1 MSGREKKLLI
11 VTETDKSLKGLY
23 SELARNGFGCS
34 MAHAQ
39 NGVIKQVTEESP
51 DLVVLEIDRR
61 ANSSAIWELAQKIKQ
76 AKPLPVI
83 ALVSKETLGNL
94 DAKLNLVDDFLLKPG
109 DASELLLRV
118 KRLLENTG
126 STDNSELIE
135 CGDLVIDLA
144 SCEVT
149 LNERLI
155 ELTFKEYELLR
166 FLASH
171 PGRVYTRDG
180 LLNKVWGYD
189 YFGGDRTVDVH
200 IRRLRSKIEDATHT
214 FIETARNI
222 GYRFKCNS

>member
-1 MSGREKKLLI
+1 MSGWEKKVLV
-11 VTETDKSLKGLY
+11 VTETDEDTSELY
-23 SELARNGFGCS
+23 SELARKGFVYS
-34 MAHAQ
+34 IAHAQ
-39 NGVIKQVTEESP
+39 NGVIEQITDEAP

-61 ANSSAIWELAQKIKQ
+61 PNSSSIWEIAQKIKQ

-83 ALVSKETLGNL
+83 ALVNKETIGNL
-94 DAKLNLVDDFLLKPG
+94 NANLKLVDDFILQPG

-118 KRLLENTG
+118 KRLIEDTG
-126 STDNSELIE
+126 STDSSELIA

-166 FLASH
+166 FLAVH
-171 PGRVYTRDG
+171 PSRVYTRDS
-180 LLNKVWGYD
+180 LLSKVWGYD

-200 IRRLRSKIEDATHT
+200 IRRLRSKIEDASHT
-214 FIETARNI
+214 FIETVRNI

>member
-1 MSGREKKLLI
+1 MSGREKKVLI
-11 VTETDKSLKGLY
+11 VTETDKDTSELY
-23 SELARNGFGCS
+23 SELARKGFVYS
-34 MAHAQ
+34 MARAQ
-39 NGVIKQVTEESP
+39 NGVIEQVTDEAP

-61 ANSSAIWELAQKIKQ
+61 PNSSSIWELAQKIKQ

-83 ALVSKETLGNL
+83 ALVNKETIGNL
-94 DAKLNLVDDFLLKPG
+94 NANLKLVDDFILQPG

-118 KRLLENTG
+118 KRLIEDTG
-126 STDNSELIE
+126 STDSSELIA

-166 FLASH
+166 FLAIH
-171 PGRVYTRDG
+171 PGRVYTRDS
-180 LLNKVWGYD
+180 LLSKVWGYD

-200 IRRLRSKIEDATHT
+200 IRRLRSKIEDASHT
-214 FIETARNI
+214 FIETVRNI

>member
-1 MSGREKKLLI
+1 MSGREKKVLI
-11 VTETDKSLKGLY
+11 VTETDKDTSELY
-23 SELARNGFGCS
+23 SELARKGFVYS
-34 MAHAQ
+34 MARAQ
-39 NGVIKQVTEESP
+39 NGVIEQVTDEAP
-51 DLVVLEIDRR
+51 DLVVLEIDKRP
-61 ANSSAIWELAQKIKQ
+61 NSSSIWELAQKIKQ

-83 ALVSKETLGNL
+83 ALVNKETIGNL
-94 DAKLNLVDDFLLKPG
+94 NANLKLVDDFILQPG

-118 KRLLENTG
+118 KRLIEDTG
-126 STDNSELIE
+126 STDSSELIA

-166 FLASH
+166 FLAVH
-171 PGRVYTRDG
+171 PGRVYTRDS
-180 LLNKVWGYD
+180 LLSKVWGYD

-200 IRRLRSKIEDATHT
+200 IRRLRSKIEDVSHT
-214 FIETARNI
+214 FIETVRNI

>member
-1 MSGREKKLLI
+1 MPGPEKKLLI
-11 VTETDKSLKGLY
+11 ITETDKDTNELY
-23 SELARNGFGCS
+23 SEVARNGFDFS
-34 MAHAQ
+34 IAHAR
-39 NGVIKQVTEESP
+39 NGVIDHITDEAP

-61 ANSSAIWELAQKIKQ
+61 ANSPAIWELAQKIKQ

-83 ALVSKETLGNL
+83 ALVSKETIGNL
-94 DAKLNLVDDFLLKPG
+94 DANLKLVDDFLFKPG

-118 KRLLENTG
+118 KRLIEDTG
-126 STDNSELIE
+126 SKDKSERIE
-135 CGDLVIDLA
+135 CSDLVVDLV

-149 LNERLI
+149 LNGRLI

-171 PGRVYTRDG
+171 PGRVYTRDS
-180 LLNKVWGYD
+180 LLSRVWGYD

-214 FIETARNI
+214 FIETVRNI
-222 GYRFKCNS
+222 GYRFKCNA

>member
-1 MSGREKKLLI
+1 MSGREKKVLI
-11 VTETDKSLKGLY
+11 VTETDKDTSELY
-23 SELARNGFGCS
+23 SELARKGFVYS

-39 NGVIKQVTEESP
+39 NGVIEQVTDEAP
-51 DLVVLEIDRR
+51 DLVVLEIDKRP
-61 ANSSAIWELAQKIKQ
+61 NSSSIWELAQKIKQ

-83 ALVSKETLGNL
+83 ALVNKETIGNL
-94 DAKLNLVDDFLLKPG
+94 NANLKLVDDFILQPG

-118 KRLLENTG
+118 KRLIEDTG
-126 STDNSELIE
+126 STDSSELIA

-166 FLASH
+166 FLAVH
-171 PGRVYTRDG
+171 PGRVYTRDS
-180 LLNKVWGYD
+180 LLSKVWGYD

-200 IRRLRSKIEDATHT
+200 IRRLRSKIEDASHT
-214 FIETARNI
+214 FIETVRNI

>member
-1 MSGREKKLLI
+1 MSGREKKVLI
-11 VTETDKSLKGLY
+11 VTETDKDTSELY
-23 SELARNGFGCS
+23 SELARKGFVYS
-34 MAHAQ
+34 MARAQ
-39 NGVIKQVTEESP
+39 NGVIEQVTDEAP

-61 ANSSAIWELAQKIKQ
+61 PNSSSIWELAQKIKQ

-83 ALVSKETLGNL
+83 ALVNKETIGNL
-94 DAKLNLVDDFLLKPG
+94 NANLKLVDDFILQPG

-118 KRLLENTG
+118 KRLIEDTG
-126 STDNSELIE
+126 STDSSELIA

-166 FLASH
+166 FLAVH
-171 PGRVYTRDG
+171 PGRVYTRDS
-180 LLNKVWGYD
+180 LLSKVWGYD

-200 IRRLRSKIEDATHT
+200 IRRLRSKIEDVSHT
-214 FIETARNI
+214 FIETVRNI

>member
-1 MSGREKKLLI
+1 MSGREKKVLI
-11 VTETDKSLKGLY
+11 VTETDEDTSELY
-23 SELARNGFGCS
+23 SELARKGFVYS
-34 MAHAQ
+34 IAHAQ
-39 NGVIKQVTEESP
+39 NGVIEQITDEAP

-61 ANSSAIWELAQKIKQ
+61 PNSSSIWEIAQKIKQ

-83 ALVSKETLGNL
+83 ALVNKETIGNL
-94 DAKLNLVDDFLLKPG
+94 NTNLKLVDDFILQPG

-118 KRLLENTG
+118 KRLIEDNG
-126 STDNSELIE
+126 STDKSELIE

-166 FLASH
+166 FLAVH
-171 PGRVYTRDG
+171 PGRVYTRDS
-180 LLNKVWGYD
+180 LLSKVWGYD

-200 IRRLRSKIEDATHT
+200 IRRLRSKIEDASHT
-214 FIETARNI
+214 FIETVRNI

>member
-1 MSGREKKLLI
+1 MSCREKKVLI
-11 VTETDKSLKGLY
+11 VTETDKDTSELY
-23 SELARNGFGCS
+23 SELARKGFVYS

-39 NGVIKQVTEESP
+39 NGVIEQVTDEAP

-61 ANSSAIWELAQKIKQ
+61 PNSSSIWELAQKIKQ

-83 ALVSKETLGNL
+83 ALVNKETIGNL
-94 DAKLNLVDDFLLKPG
+94 NAKLKLVDDFILQPG

-118 KRLLENTG
+118 KRLIEDTG
-126 STDNSELIE
+126 STDSSELIA

-166 FLASH
+166 FLAVH
-171 PGRVYTRDG
+171 PGRVYTRDS
-180 LLNKVWGYD
+180 LLSKVWGYD

-200 IRRLRSKIEDATHT
+200 IRRLRSKIEDASHT
-214 FIETARNI
+214 FIETVRNI

>member
-1 MSGREKKLLI
+1 MSGREKKVLI
-11 VTETDKSLKGLY
+11 VTETDKDTSELY
-23 SELARNGFGCS
+23 SELARKGFVYS

-39 NGVIKQVTEESP
+39 NGVIEQVTDEAP

-61 ANSSAIWELAQKIKQ
+61 PNSSSIWELAQKIKQ

-83 ALVSKETLGNL
+83 ALVNKETIGNL
-94 DAKLNLVDDFLLKPG
+94 NANLKLVDDFILQPG

-118 KRLLENTG
+118 KRLIEDTG
-126 STDNSELIE
+126 STDSSELIA

-166 FLASH
+166 FLAIH
-171 PGRVYTRDG
+171 PGRVYTRDS
-180 LLNKVWGYD
+180 LLSKVWGYD

-200 IRRLRSKIEDATHT
+200 IRRLRSKIEDASHT
-214 FIETARNI
+214 FIETVRNI

>member
-11 VTETDKSLKGLY
+11 VTETDKDVDGLY
-23 SELARNGFGCS
+23 SELIRNGFGCS

-39 NGVIKQVTEESP
+39 NGVIEQVIEEAP

-83 ALVSKETLGNL
+83 ALVNKETLGNL
-94 DAKLNLVDDFLLKPG
+94 DANLKSVDDFLLKPG

-118 KRLLENTG
+118 KRLLGNTG

-144 SCEVT
+144 SCEVS

-171 PGRVYTRDG
+171 QGRVFTRDS
-180 LLNKVWGYD
+180 LLNEVWGYD

-214 FIETARNI
+214 FIETVRNI
-222 GYRFKCNS
+222 GYRFRCNS

>member
-1 MSGREKKLLI
+1 
-11 VTETDKSLKGLY
+11 
-23 SELARNGFGCS
+23 
-34 MAHAQ
+34 
-39 NGVIKQVTEESP
+39 VIEQVTKESP

-61 ANSSAIWELAQKIKQ
+61 ANSSAIWGLAQKIKQ

-94 DAKLNLVDDFLLKPG
+94 DAKLNLIDDFLLRPG

-118 KRLLENTG
+118 KRLLEDTG

-149 LNERLI
+149 LNERLV

-171 PGRVYTRDG
+171 QGRVFTRDS
-180 LLNKVWGYD
+180 LLNEV
-189 YFGGDRTVDVH
+189 
-200 IRRLRSKIEDATHT
+200 
-214 FIETARNI
+214 
-222 GYRFKCNS
+222 

>member
-1 MSGREKKLLI
+1 MSGREKKVLI
-11 VTETDKSLKGLY
+11 VTETDKDTSELY
-23 SELARNGFGCS
+23 SELARKGFVYS

-39 NGVIKQVTEESP
+39 NGVIEQVTDEAP

-61 ANSSAIWELAQKIKQ
+61 PNSSSIWELAQKIKQ

-83 ALVSKETLGNL
+83 ALVNKETIGNL
-94 DAKLNLVDDFLLKPG
+94 NANLKLVDDFILQPG

-118 KRLLENTG
+118 KRLIEDTG
-126 STDNSELIE
+126 STDSSELIA

-166 FLASH
+166 FLAVH
-171 PGRVYTRDG
+171 PGRVYTRDS
-180 LLNKVWGYD
+180 LLSKVWGYD

-200 IRRLRSKIEDATHT
+200 IRRLRSKIEDASHT
-214 FIETARNI
+214 FIETVRNI

>member
-1 MSGREKKLLI
+1 MPGPEKKLLI
-11 VTETDKSLKGLY
+11 VTETDRDTSRLY
-23 SELARNGFGCS
+23 SELARNGFGFS
-34 MAHAQ
+34 ITHAR
-39 NGVIKQVTEESP
+39 NGVIKQVTEEAP
-51 DLVVLEIDRR
+51 DLVMLEIDRR

-83 ALVSKETLGNL
+83 ALVNKETVGNL
-94 DAKLNLVDDFLLKPG
+94 DANMKLVDDFILKPG

-118 KRLLENTG
+118 KRLIED
-126 STDNSELIE
+126 TDNKDNNELIE

-149 LNERLI
+149 FNERLI

-166 FLASH
+166 FLAVH
-171 PGRVYTRDG
+171 PGRVYTRDS
-180 LLNKVWGYD
+180 LLSKVWGYD

-214 FIETARNI
+214 FIETVRNI
-222 GYRFKCNS
+222 GYRFKCTG